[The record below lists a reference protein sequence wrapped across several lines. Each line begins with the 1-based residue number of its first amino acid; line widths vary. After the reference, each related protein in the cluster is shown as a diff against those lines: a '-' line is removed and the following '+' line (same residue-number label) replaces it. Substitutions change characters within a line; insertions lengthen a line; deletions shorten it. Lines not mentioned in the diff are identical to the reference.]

1 MQDGLASAH
10 LDPTKSP
17 IPRWKRWFMPALQ
30 GSPSTGR
37 IRFGSLRRV
46 TPISRHFGY
55 DRGLP
60 VDRYYIENF
69 LKQHSDDIQ
78 GRVLEI
84 GDDAYTRKFGG
95 DRVTQPDVL
104 HVNEGNPIATFVGD
118 LTHAEQIPSDSFDCF
133 VLTQTLHLVY
143 DFRAALDTIYRIL
156 KPGGVVLATVPG
168 ISHKSVDEWEDYW
181 CWAFTTASCKK
192 LFGEFFPS
200 DHIVVEAHG
209 NVLAAIAFLEGL
221 SYHELTQKE
230 LDYRD
235 RCYELLITVR
245 AVKPTGSVS

>member
-1 MQDGLASAH
+1 MQEASNSIIPD
-10 LDPTKSP
+10 LSSSP
-17 IPRWKRWFMPALQ
+17 IPVWKQWLLRTVQRSPAN
-30 GSPSTGR
+30 GR
-37 IRFGSLRRV
+37 IQFGDLRRV

-69 LKQHSDDIQ
+69 LNRHSSDIK

-84 GDDAYTRKFGG
+84 GDDSYTRQFGG
-95 DRVTQPDVL
+95 DRVTQRDVL
-104 HVNEGNPIATFVGD
+104 HVTEGNPIATFIGD
-118 LTHAEQIPSDSFDCF
+118 LTNADQIPSDSFDCF

-168 ISHKSVDEWEDYW
+168 ISHRSVDEWEDYW

-192 LFGEFFPS
+192 LFTEFFPT
-200 DHIVVEAHG
+200 DHVEIEAFG

-221 SYHELTQKE
+221 SFDELTQQE
-230 LDYRD
+230 LDSRD
-235 RCYELLITVR
+235 RSYELLITVR
-245 AVKPTGSVS
+245 AVKPVSVS

>member
-1 MQDGLASAH
+1 MQDGLAAAD
-10 LDPTKSP
+10 LNPTESP
-17 IPRWKRWFMPALQ
+17 IPWWKQWFMPALQ
-30 GSPSTGR
+30 GSPYAGR
-37 IRFGSLRRV
+37 VRFGSLRRV

-69 LKQHSDDIQ
+69 LNQHSADIQ

-95 DRVTQPDVL
+95 DRVTQRDVL
-104 HVNEGNPIATFVGD
+104 HVTANNPIATFVGD
-118 LTHAEQIPSDSFDCF
+118 LTNAEQIPSDSFDCF

-156 KPGGVVLATVPG
+156 KPGGVVLVTVPG

-181 CWAFTTASCKK
+181 CWSFTTASCKK
-192 LFGEFFPS
+192 LFGEFFPP
-200 DHIVVEAHG
+200 DHIAVDAFG

-221 SYHELTQKE
+221 SFHELTKKE

-235 RCYELLITVR
+235 RSYELLITIR
-245 AVKPTGSVS
+245 AVKPTSAP